1 MKELNVYDT
10 LIQNEALINELKG
23 NLFEFL
29 VGREL
34 ASLNKLEGQFL
45 SAIPEDFHERLRG
58 YENWLREHSEELLT
72 QLPVL
77 AKDTAGFLRSKI
89 NHKMTGVLVV
99 GKLAGGSHDQRLGE
113 ADLLVRTTSELIPI
127 SLKLCKEKSFV
138 NTKSA
143 GVRSFFSKYFG
154 HSFPNAKKSQ
164 EQLNHRLDKYY
175 IELSRKLHS
184 MAGLNPEPQFGNAW
198 LEAGLPELP
207 GQLDPEMNKVLKD
220 HYHEM
225 ILLFYQTWR
234 ELLTENKNLFLDSM
248 MPLLGFGLEEVNQLS
263 CFYSGN
269 YNFSY
274 SSYKK
279 RTSYRDALVDAELR
293 GPKSGLSS
301 FEMQMKDCIFQVR
314 LKPMNKFTVS
324 GLKVNC
330 SLKQENSC

>member
-34 ASLNKLEGQFL
+34 AVTSNLEGQFL

-58 YENWLREHSEELLT
+58 YENWLRDNSEELLT
-72 QLPVL
+72 QLPSL
-77 AKDTAGFLRSKI
+77 AKETVGFFRGQVKEEL
-89 NHKMTGVLVV
+89 TGVLVV
-99 GKLAGGSHDQRLGE
+99 GKLAGGNHDQRLGE
-113 ADLLVRTTSELIPI
+113 ADLLVKTNTNLIPI

-143 GVRSFFSKYFG
+143 GVRSFISKYFG
-154 HSFPNAKKSQ
+154 HSFQSAKKRQ
-164 EQLNHRLDKYY
+164 EKLNQSLDNHY
-175 IELSRKLHS
+175 IELSKKLHLLG
-184 MAGLNPEPQFGNAW
+184 GLGPEPRFGEAW
-198 LEAGLPELP
+198 FRAGLPELP
-207 GQLDPEMNKVLKD
+207 GQLNPEMNSALKE

-225 ILLFYQTWR
+225 ILLFFETWQ
-234 ELLTENKNLFLDSM
+234 ELLLENKNVFLDSM
-248 MPLLGFGLEEVNQLS
+248 MPLLGFGLEEINQLS
-263 CFYSGN
+263 CFYSGK

-274 SSYKK
+274 GSYKG
-279 RTSYRDALVDAELR
+279 RDLFRKALNDAELR
-293 GPKSGLSS
+293 GPKDGLSS
-301 FEMQMKDCIFQVR
+301 FEMVMNDCIFQVR

-330 SLKQENSC
+330 SLKQDKSC